1 MTAPDRFNDGYKAA
15 EHHYRNRLL
24 DTQHDLERARQE
36 IDRLRTTVWALQEQ
50 DERAEIWREKANQ
63 YHARLAAVEALA
75 DPDYPPPPP
84 DERGAAGWRFA
95 MDHVRAALE
104 TDTTKGN
111 Q

>member
-1 MTAPDRFNDGYKAA
+1 MTTDRFKDGYASAERHWKARWHQA
-15 EHHYRNRLL
+15 N
-24 DTQHDLERARQE
+24 DDLQKAISENE
-36 IDRLRTTVWALQEQ
+36 RLRTNLWALQEQ

-104 TDTTKGN
+104 TDTTTKE